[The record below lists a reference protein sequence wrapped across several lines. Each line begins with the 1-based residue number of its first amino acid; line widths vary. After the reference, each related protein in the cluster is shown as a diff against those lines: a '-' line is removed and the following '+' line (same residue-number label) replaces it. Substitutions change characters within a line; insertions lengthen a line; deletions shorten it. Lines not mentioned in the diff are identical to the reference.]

1 MSLMSLHTAII
12 SDLHLSDA
20 EPSRPKYKVRN
31 ALWKKFKTAA
41 FFIDQALVEF
51 LDEIQTKS
59 NGEMIELILN
69 GDIFDFDSVMA
80 LPENSIFNLH
90 WIETR
95 RGLFPKEERSLFK
108 ASVII
113 EEHALF
119 INALSEFIRN
129 GNSLVIIPGNHDV
142 EFHFEKVQKKFI
154 DSLALNPMDQKR
166 VRFVSWFYISN
177 SDTLVE
183 HGHQQDPYCLC
194 ESPLNPFL
202 LDYNTLA
209 IRLPFGNVAC
219 RYIMNGMGL
228 FNPHVE
234 TNYIMSLSEYLK
246 FFFKYLIRTQ
256 PLIIWTWLWGSV
268 ATMYHV
274 TKDRFAEP
282 FKPKDGIENIVNTAA
297 FKSNTSP
304 RVVRELHELF
314 PTPAV
319 QQPLLI
325 AKELWL
331 DRLFLFIAG
340 LVLIFFIFYPL
351 KNIFSFSFY
360 WFFVPPLLLMPF
372 FIFYARSVTSLVASY
387 KEPDE
392 DLFAKQAAITGV
404 NRIVYGHTHLARHE
418 FYGSVEHLNSGSWS
432 PGFTNVDCTES
443 VERNNYIWI
452 TPDAE
457 NEKARKAE
465 LCQFVTSAKKSA
477 ELHTEQ

>member
-20 EPSRPKYKVRN
+20 EPSRPRHKIRS
-31 ALWKKFKTAA
+31 ALWKKFKTID

-51 LDEIQTKS
+51 LDEIQKKS
-59 NGEMIELILN
+59 NGQMIELVLN

-80 LPENSIFNLH
+80 LPENPVFKLH

-119 INALSEFIRN
+119 ISALSAFIQK
-129 GNSLVIIPGNHDV
+129 GNSLVVIPGNHDV

-154 DSLALNPMDQKR
+154 QSLHLNSMDEKR

-177 SDTLVE
+177 NDTLIE

-194 ESPLNPFL
+194 ENPLNPFL
-202 LDYNTLA
+202 IDYNELT

-234 TNYIMSLSEYLK
+234 TNYIMSLTEYLQ

-274 TKDRFAEP
+274 TKDRFSEP
-282 FKPKDGIENIVNTAA
+282 FKPKNGMEDIVNAA
-297 FKSNTSP
+297 AVKSNASP
-304 RVVRELHELF
+304 RIVRELQELF
-314 PTPAV
+314 PTPSV
-319 QQPLLI
+319 QNPLSI

-340 LVLIFFIFYPL
+340 LVFIFFVMYPL
-351 KNIFSFSFY
+351 KNIFSFSIF

-372 FIFYARSVTSLVASY
+372 FIFYARSVTSMVASY

-392 DLFAKQAAITGV
+392 NLFAKQAAITGL
-404 NRIVYGHTHLARHE
+404 NRIIYGHTHLARHE

-432 PGFTNVDCTES
+432 PGFTDVNCTES

-452 TPDAE
+452 AADPE
-457 NEKARKAE
+457 NVNARKAE
-465 LCQFVTSAKKSA
+465 LCQFVSAAKALQKDD
-477 ELHTEQ
+477 